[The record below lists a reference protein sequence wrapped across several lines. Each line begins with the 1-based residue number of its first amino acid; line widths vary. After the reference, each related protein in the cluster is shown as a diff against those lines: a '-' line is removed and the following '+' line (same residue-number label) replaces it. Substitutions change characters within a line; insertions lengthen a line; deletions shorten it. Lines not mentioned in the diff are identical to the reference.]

1 MCEASGQ
8 PWSPTKNRCCRPLP
22 HLRLGLSASNPL
34 NRWIVAP
41 GLYFRHSAPQTS
53 IERAM
58 ASSPITL
65 RDVREAFEIIGEC
78 CELWADPRHGDAIC

>member
-1 MCEASGQ
+1 
-8 PWSPTKNRCCRPLP
+8 
-22 HLRLGLSASNPL
+22 
-34 NRWIVAP
+34 
-41 GLYFRHSAPQTS
+41 
-53 IERAM
+53 M